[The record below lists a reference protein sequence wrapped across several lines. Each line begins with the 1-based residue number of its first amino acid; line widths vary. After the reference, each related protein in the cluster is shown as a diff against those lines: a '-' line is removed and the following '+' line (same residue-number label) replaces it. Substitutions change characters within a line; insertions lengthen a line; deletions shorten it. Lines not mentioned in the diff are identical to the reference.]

1 MHKDSTDILLCP
13 ILLLWSF
20 AILVVFNQ
28 IFKIMFSKPRI
39 ISTFASFVII
49 YFFPWIFYAYLAVDF
64 FESQVITD
72 VSRGD
77 DMLLLPLTLGCL
89 IMAYLFSSIYEK
101 WGLGAYNV
109 LSGIQFG
116 VLIGLFF
123 GVGIGLVMY
132 GTEMR
137 NTATGHLVDAVFWVI
152 TYIVSGVMA
161 SIVYKR

>member
-1 MHKDSTDILLCP
+1 M
-13 ILLLWSF
+13 
-20 AILVVFNQ
+20 FNQ
-28 IFKIMFSKPRI
+28 ILKIMFSKPRI
-39 ISTFASFVII
+39 ISTFASFVVI

-77 DMLLLPLTLGCL
+77 DMLILPLTIGCL

-101 WGLGAYNV
+101 WGVGSYN
-109 LSGIQFG
+109 LSSGFNFG

-123 GVGIGLVMY
+123 GAGIGLVMY

-137 NTATGHLVDAVFWVI
+137 ITATGHLVDAVFWVV
-152 TYIVSGVMA
+152 TYAVSGMMA